1 MRRRSLSAEEESVF
15 SRIAACFPDAALIY
29 PSSTGLDKYILD
41 AHGSLRSLMAK
52 SAFHD
57 YSKQGQGDENKVF
70 RPSVVF
76 DGQTA
81 YAYDLS
87 LYRPDAKEGD
97 PRFWPSILK
106 KGRASYPVPVVQ
118 LGEGPSFNN
127 ICVPDDLYAAIVLDG
142 VFVML
147 RLKASTLMLFSEDS
161 PSSPVGMDSVAE
173 LRKWVLGARCNA
185 DRKKAIDQKVLEGH
199 FSYRQADGDEFVVR
213 EIVEK
218 LQGYAGRLVES
229 RGSGDM
235 GVGKTVEWMLGI
247 KANSSKDPDFQ
258 GIEIKSARTGQ
269 AKNKL
274 TTLFS
279 KTPDRKLSPVKP
291 YDVVMNFGRPDEET
305 GRHQVYATVGPEK
318 SPRNTMGF
326 FTTISDNGLFFEL
339 RNLPAR
345 TLLFVWPLDTL
356 RSALMKKHR
365 RTMWV
370 SVDARKVGGREEFQ
384 VVGCKLTG
392 SPNFDSFLDLIR
404 EGKITIDLTM
414 SLKGTKQGVRDHGY
428 LFRVDNS
435 QLDGLFLCAPREF
448 VFEKPGSDA

>member
-29 PSSTGLDKYILD
+29 PSSTGLDKSILD
-41 AHGSLRSLMAK
+41 AHGSLRLLMAK

-57 YSKQGQGDENKVF
+57 YSKQGQGDTNKVF
-70 RPSVVF
+70 RPSAVF
-76 DGQTA
+76 DGQSA

-87 LYRPDAKEGD
+87 LYRPDAKDGD

-106 KGRASYPVPVVQ
+106 KGRVSFPLSIGN
-118 LGEGPSFNN
+118 LGEGPSFAK
-127 ICVPDDLYAAIVLDG
+127 ICVPDDLYAAIVVEG

-147 RLKASTLMLFSEDS
+147 RLKASALALLSEDNTV
-161 PSSPVGMDSVAE
+161 SPVGEGAVAGF
-173 LRKWVLGARCNA
+173 RKWVLGARSNA
-185 DRKKAIDQKVLEGH
+185 DRKKATGQKVSEGH
-199 FSYRQADGDEFVVR
+199 FSYTQADNDEFVVR

-218 LQGYAGRLVES
+218 LQGYAGRFVES

-247 KANSSKDPDFQ
+247 EANSSKDPDYQ

-279 KTPDRKLSPVKP
+279 KTPDRKLSLMKP
-291 YDVVMNFGRPDEET
+291 YDVVVNFGRPDEET
-305 GRHQVYATVGPEK
+305 GRHQVYATVGPVK
-318 SPRNTMGF
+318 SPRNTTGF
-326 FTTISDNGLFFEL
+326 YTVISDNGLFFEL
-339 RNLPAR
+339 RNLSAQTP
-345 TLLFVWPLDTL
+345 LFVWPLDSL
-356 RSALMKKHR
+356 RSALLKKHR

-384 VVGCKLTG
+384 VIGCKLTG
-392 SPNFDSFLDLIR
+392 SPNFESFLDLIR

-435 QLDGLFLCAPREF
+435 QLDGLFLSAPQMF
-448 VFEKPGSDA
+448 MLGGK

>member
-15 SRIAACFPDAALIY
+15 SRIAAFFPDAALIY
-29 PSSTGLDKYILD
+29 PSSTGLDKSILD
-41 AHGSLRSLMAK
+41 AHGSLRLLMAK

-57 YSKQGQGDENKVF
+57 YSTQGQGETNKVF

-106 KGRASYPVPVVQ
+106 KGRVNYPLSISN
-118 LGEGPSFNN
+118 LGEGPSFAK
-127 ICVPDDLYAAIVLDG
+127 ICLPDDLYAAIVVEG
-142 VFVML
+142 VFVIL
-147 RLKASTLMLFSEDS
+147 RLKARTLVLFSEDNAV
-161 PSSPVGMDSVAE
+161 SPVGVGAVDG
-173 LRKWVLGARCNA
+173 LRKWVLGARRTA
-185 DRKKAIDQKVLEGH
+185 DRKNASGQKVSEGH
-199 FSYRQADGDEFVVR
+199 FLYSQADNDEFAVR

-218 LQGYAGRLVES
+218 LQGYAGKFVQS
-229 RGSGDM
+229 RGLGDM

-247 KANSSKDPDFQ
+247 EANSSKDPDFK

-305 GRHQVYATVGPEK
+305 GRHQIYATVGPEK

-326 FTTISDNGLFFEL
+326 YTTISDDGLIFEL
-339 RNLPAR
+339 RNLSTR
-345 TLLFVWPLDTL
+345 TPLFVWPLDSL
-356 RSALMKKHR
+356 RFALLKKHR
-365 RTMWV
+365 RTIWV

-384 VVGCKLTG
+384 VIGCKLTG
-392 SPNFDSFLDLIR
+392 SPNFESFLDLIR
-404 EGKITIDLTM
+404 EGKITVDLTM

-428 LFRVDNS
+428 LFRVDNT
-435 QLDGLFLCAPREF
+435 QLDSLFLSVPQ
-448 VFEKPGSDA
+448 VFILVGR